1 MKHTKDTLSKLRT
14 QWIDSLEK
22 SVRTTMFY
30 QVKEKLRTNF
40 EEVNFG
46 EGALMVSLVFQKL
59 ML

>member
-1 MKHTKDTLSKLRT
+1 MKHTKDKLSKL
-14 QWIDSLEK
+14 
-22 SVRTTMFY
+22 RTTMFY